1 MNQPAGRSPAIVF
14 DFGGVLIDWNPRYLY
29 QKLFADDPEAM
40 ERFLA
45 EIGFSEWNLEQDR
58 GRAFAVAVSELSARF
73 PHYADFIRAYDE
85 RWEESIGGA
94 IEPTVALLRALKQ
107 AGYALFG
114 LSNWSAETFPRIRQ
128 QYPFF
133 NWFDDIVLSGEV
145 RLIKPDPLIFEILL
159 ERIGRAAADC
169 LYIDDSPANV
179 DVARQLGFQTIHF
192 TAPEQLATELIG
204 RGLLPHNPLH
214 HNQTTSAD
222 KAD

>member
-1 MNQPAGRSPAIVF
+1 MNQPAGRAPAIVF

-40 ERFLA
+40 EQFLA
-45 EIGFSEWNLEQDR
+45 EIGFNEWNLEQDR
-58 GRAFAVAVSELSARF
+58 GRAFAVAVSELSTRF

-114 LSNWSAETFPRIRQ
+114 LSNWSAETFPRIRR

-133 NWFDDIVLSGEV
+133 DWFDAIVLSGEV
-145 RLIKPDPLIFEILL
+145 RLIKPDPLIFKLLL
-159 ERIGRAAADC
+159 EKIGRAADDC

-192 TAPEQLATELIG
+192 TSPEQLASELIG
-204 RGLLPHNPLH
+204 RGLLPGAAMPP
-214 HNQTTSAD
+214 Q
-222 KAD
+222 